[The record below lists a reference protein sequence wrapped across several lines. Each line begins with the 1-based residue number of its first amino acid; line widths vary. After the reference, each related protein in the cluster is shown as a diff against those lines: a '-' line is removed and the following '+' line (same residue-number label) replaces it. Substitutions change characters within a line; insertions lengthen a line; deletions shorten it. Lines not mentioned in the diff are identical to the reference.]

1 MQEKSNEVAPSGGGR
16 CPYFLFVLVGVV
28 GHVLGAVG
36 GGGGHAAGEAAGV
49 VRVVGVVGVVGLGRR
64 SVGGDLLA
72 QLEDG
77 QSHGD
82 DEREEAELERVPGLE
97 PEHADGQG
105 HQGHGL
111 QQHEHQ
117 DGDDDLLQ
125 LALASYGQINC
136 KGQFDFK
143 RDILM
148 RSEVVGY

>member
-1 MQEKSNEVAPSGGGR
+1 MPLERNGIGS
-16 CPYFLFVLVGVV
+16 YTFLFLLVGVV

-36 GGGGHAAGEAAGV
+36 GGDHSAGEAAGV
-49 VRVVGVVGVVGLGRR
+49 VGVVGVVGVMGLGRR

-77 QSHGD
+77 ESHGD

-97 PEHADGQG
+97 AEHADGQG

-111 QQHEHQ
+111 QQDEHQ

-125 LALASYGQINC
+125 LALAS
-136 KGQFDFK
+136 
-143 RDILM
+143 
-148 RSEVVGY
+148 

>member
-1 MQEKSNEVAPSGGGR
+1 M
-16 CPYFLFVLVGVV
+16 GVV

-36 GGGGHAAGEAAGV
+36 GGGGHSAGEATG
-49 VRVVGVVGVVGLGRR
+49 VVGVVGVVGGVMGCGRG

-77 QSHGD
+77 ESHGD
-82 DEREEAELERVPGLE
+82 DEREEAELKGVPGLE
-97 PEHADGQG
+97 SKHADGQG

-125 LALASYGQINC
+125 LALASCEIAREII
-136 KGQFDFK
+136 K
-143 RDILM
+143 
-148 RSEVVGY
+148 EVEC